1 MEAQNPHVSSRH
13 PAAGSDGASEP
24 LFVVR
29 EVSKIYGKASR
40 FGRRKNNV
48 VRALDDVSIDVRR
61 GESLGLVGESGSGK
75 TTLGR
80 LLVGF
85 ESATS
90 GSVSFEGREVK
101 AMRRG
106 ELSRFRGEVQMVFQ
120 NPFASLN
127 PFRTVRDALSSGY
140 RRRLAKA
147 ELQSQLTQI
156 LSRVGLHESML
167 DRYPHQFSG
176 GQRQRIV
183 LARAL
188 TVGPS
193 VLIADEPVSALD
205 VSVQAQVLNLF
216 NALRRDLGLT
226 VVMVTHDLRVVNF
239 FCDRIAVLYLGR
251 LVEVGRRDEVINR
264 SWHPYTR
271 MLMSAAPNGDPE
283 VRSTRPWVSSELG
296 ASTPPTQGC
305 IFAPRCWLREQLGN
319 PEKCMTERPESRELA
334 PGTTESPDHAV
345 ECHFAEE
352 VPHYARLAEERTA
365 QQSMGLEEPSTMTSA
380 ANGVEK

>member
-1 MEAQNPHVSSRH
+1 MEPTS
-13 PAAGSDGASEP
+13 PPEIAGEP

-29 EVSKIYGKASR
+29 NVDKVYGKAR
-40 FGRRKNNV
+40 PGRRNNH
-48 VRALDDVSIDVRR
+48 VRALDNVSIDVRR
-61 GESLGLVGESGSGK
+61 GEALGLVGESGSGK

-85 ESATS
+85 ESPTT
-90 GSVSFEGREVK
+90 GSVLFQGREVAK
-101 AMRRG
+101 MRRA
-106 ELSRFRGEVQMVFQ
+106 ELGRFRNTVQMVFQ
-120 NPFASLN
+120 NPFAALN
-127 PFRTVRDALSSGY
+127 PFRTVRDVLSSGY
-140 RRRLAKA
+140 RRRMRKP
-147 ELQSQLTQI
+147 ELRTRLVET
-156 LSRVGLHESML
+156 LGRVGLHESML
-167 DRYPHQFSG
+167 DRYPFQFSG

-183 LARAL
+183 IARAL
-188 TVGPS
+188 TVQPS

-216 NALRRDLGLT
+216 NALQRDLGLT
-226 VVMVTHDLRVVNF
+226 IVMVTHDLRVVNF

-251 LVEVGRRDEVINR
+251 LVEVGERDEVINR

-296 ASTPPTQGC
+296 TASPPEGGC

-319 PEKCMTERPESRELA
+319 PERCLSDRPESRELPDEITA
-334 PGTTESPDHAV
+334 SPGHVV

-352 VPHYARLAEERTA
+352 VPHYARLAEEE
-365 QQSMGLEEPSTMTSA
+365 LA
-380 ANGVEK
+380 APDGPVLPGTGSVK